1 LTHTA
6 PRDYHGRNVS
16 SALRLV
22 PLGGLGEIGMNCM
35 AVETDDSIVVL
46 DCGVMFP
53 DRGLG
58 VDVIHPDFSYLLER
72 RRLVRAIVLT
82 HGHEDHIGAV
92 PYLLRH
98 LDVPVYGPPYALAL
112 VRERL
117 REHDLLEG
125 AELIPTRPRARYAAG
140 SIDFEPVR
148 VTHSIA
154 DATALALRTPAG
166 LFVHTGDFKI
176 DESLRGDEAFDAE
189 RFAELGDEG
198 VRALLSDSTNVDV
211 AGTSGSE
218 AGVDAVL
225 GDLIARAPARIV
237 IAMFAS
243 NAQRLRGI
251 IAATRAAGRQL
262 CFLGRSVQ
270 LHARVAVEEHVFEDP
285 GAMLVPPDRVQ
296 SVPRDRLVVV
306 ATGTQGE
313 PAAALAR
320 LAAETHPSLRLEPG
334 DTVVLSSRI
343 IPGHERTVSVIIN
356 DLERLGAIVR
366 SPLTDP
372 GVHVSG
378 HAQRE
383 EQRRMIALT
392 RPSGFLPVHG
402 TFHHLSRHA
411 ALAHEAGVGEHL
423 VVENGAI
430 VEVDRSAMRIVGHAP
445 VGRISVDA
453 GEEIPESVLRD
464 RALLAESGVAMA
476 VLVVDS
482 SGRRLVQDPDIVT
495 RGVLQEEAS
504 SGLIADARA
513 DLADAVYALRSP
525 LDRVDDE
532 TLRELARRTMK
543 RFFAR
548 ELGRKPLTYAVVVRV
563 PR

>member
-1 LTHTA
+1 V
-6 PRDYHGRNVS
+6 REIVS

-53 DRGLG
+53 DRELG

-72 RRLVRAIVLT
+72 RHLVRAIVLT

-117 REHDLLEG
+117 REHELLEG
-125 AELIPTRPRARYAAG
+125 AQLIATRPRARYVAG

-154 DATALALRTPAG
+154 DATALAFRTPAG

-176 DESLRGDEAFDAE
+176 DLSMEGSDAFDAE

-211 AGTSGSE
+211 AGSTGTE
-218 AGVDAVL
+218 AGVADALATIIEQAHSRV
-225 GDLIARAPARIV
+225 I

-243 NAQRLRGI
+243 NAHRMRAV
-251 IAATRAAGRQL
+251 IAATRAAGKQL

-270 LHARVAVEEHVFEDP
+270 LHARVAVEEGFLDDP
-285 GAMLVPPDRVQ
+285 SALVVPQDRVQ
-296 SVPRDRLVVV
+296 SVPRDRLVAI

-320 LAAETHPSLRLEPG
+320 LAMDTHPTLRLEPG
-334 DTVVLSSRI
+334 DEVVLSSRV
-343 IPGHERTVSVIIN
+343 IPGHERTVFGIIS
-356 DLERLGAIVR
+356 DLERRGVVVR

-372 GVHVSG
+372 GIHVSG
-378 HAQRE
+378 HAQRD
-383 EQRRMIALT
+383 EQRRMIELT
-392 RPSGFLPVHG
+392 RPDGFLPVHG
-402 TFHHLSRHA
+402 SYHHLRRHA
-411 ALAHEAGVGEHL
+411 DLAHEMGVGEHL

-430 VEVDRSAMRIVGHAP
+430 VEVDRTAMRVVGRAP

-453 GEEIPESVLRD
+453 GEEIPDIVLRD
-464 RALLAESGVAMA
+464 RAMLAQNGVVMA
-476 VLVVDS
+476 VLVVDA
-482 SGRRLVQDPDIVT
+482 SGKRLVQEPDVIT
-495 RGVLQEEAS
+495 RGVVHEEAS
-504 SGLIADARA
+504 PGLIADARREV
-513 DLADAVYALRSP
+513 ADALYGLRTP
-525 LDRVDDE
+525 LDRIDDAE
-532 TLRELARRTMK
+532 LREIARRTLK
-543 RFFAR
+543 RFFWR
-548 ELGRKPLTYAVVVRV
+548 ELGRKPLTYGVVVRV

>member
-1 LTHTA
+1 
-6 PRDYHGRNVS
+6 
-16 SALRLV
+16 
-22 PLGGLGEIGMNCM
+22 M

-53 DRGLG
+53 ERGLG

-72 RRLVRAIVLT
+72 RHLVRAIVLT

-117 REHDLLEG
+117 REHEMLDG
-125 AELIPTRPRARYAAG
+125 AKLIATRPRARYVAG

-176 DESLRGDEAFDAE
+176 DLAMQGGDAFDAE
-189 RFAELGDEG
+189 RFEELGDEG

-211 AGTSGSE
+211 PGSAGSE
-218 AGVDAVL
+218 AGVSDQL
-225 GDLIARAPARIV
+225 TTIIGEARSRVV

-243 NAQRLRGI
+243 NAHRIRGV
-251 IAATRAAGRQL
+251 IAATRAAGKQL

-270 LHARVAVEEHVFEDP
+270 LHARVAVEEGFLDDP
-285 GAMLVPPDRVQ
+285 SALLVPQDRVQ
-296 SVPRDRLVVV
+296 SIPRDRLVAI

-320 LAAETHPSLRLEPG
+320 IAGETHPTLRLEPG
-334 DTVVLSSRI
+334 DQVVLSSRI
-343 IPGHERTVSVIIN
+343 IPGHERTVAAIIN
-356 DLERLGAIVR
+356 DLERRGVVVR
-366 SPLTDP
+366 SPITDP

-378 HAQRE
+378 HAQRQ
-383 EQRRMIALT
+383 EQRRMIELT
-392 RPSGFLPVHG
+392 RPDGFLPVHG
-402 TFHHLSRHA
+402 SYHHLRRHA
-411 ALAHEAGVGEHL
+411 ELARDAGVGEQL

-430 VEVDRSAMRIVGHAP
+430 VEVDRTAMRVVGRAP
-445 VGRISVDA
+445 TGRISVDA
-453 GEEIPESVLRD
+453 GEEIPEVVLRD
-464 RALLAESGVAMA
+464 RSLLAEGGVVIA
-476 VLVVDS
+476 VLVVDPT
-482 SGRRLVQDPDIVT
+482 GKRLAQEPDVIT
-495 RGVLQEEAS
+495 RGVVHEEAS
-504 SGLIADARA
+504 PGLLADARREV
-513 DLADAVYALRSP
+513 ADALYAMRTP
-525 LDRVDDE
+525 LDQLEDAE
-532 TLRELARRTMK
+532 LRETARRALK
-543 RFFAR
+543 RFFWR
-548 ELGRKPLTYAVVVRV
+548 ELGRKPLTDAVVVRV

>member
-1 LTHTA
+1 M
-6 PRDYHGRNVS
+6 S

-117 REHDLLEG
+117 REHGLLEG
-125 AELIPTRPRARYAAG
+125 AELIATRPRARYAAG

-176 DESLRGDEAFDAE
+176 DESMRGDEAFDAE
-189 RFAELGDEG
+189 RFEQLGDEG

-211 AGTSGSE
+211 PGTSGSE

-225 GDLIARAPARIV
+225 TDLIASAPARVV

-243 NAQRLRGI
+243 NAQRMRGI
-251 IAATRAAGRQL
+251 IVATRAAGRQL

-270 LHARVAVEEHVFEDP
+270 LHARVAVEERVLEDP
-285 GAMLVPPDRVQ
+285 GALLVPQDRVQ
-296 SVPRDRLVVV
+296 SVPRNHLVAI

-320 LAAETHPSLRLEPG
+320 LAAETHPTLRLEPG
-334 DTVVLSSRI
+334 DLVVLSSRV
-343 IPGHERTVSVIIN
+343 IPGHERTVAGIIN
-356 DLERLGAIVR
+356 DLERRGVVVR

-383 EQRRMIALT
+383 EQRRMIELT
-392 RPSGFLPVHG
+392 RPDGFLPVHG
-402 TFHHLSRHA
+402 SYHHLRRHA
-411 ALAHEAGVGEHL
+411 ELAHEAGVGEHL

-430 VEVDRSAMRIVGHAP
+430 VEVDRAAMRVVGHAP

-453 GEEIPESVLRD
+453 GEEIPDAVLRD
-464 RALLAESGVAMA
+464 RALLAENGVVMA
-476 VLVVDS
+476 VLVVDA
-482 SGRRLVQDPDIVT
+482 SGKRLVQEPDVVT
-495 RGVLQEEAS
+495 RGVLLEEAS
-504 SGLIADARA
+504 AGLLADARA

-532 TLRELARRTMK
+532 SLRELARRTLK
-543 RFFAR
+543 RFFWR
-548 ELGRKPLTYAVVVRV
+548 ELRRKPLTYAIVVRV